1 MKITVI
7 HSEEA
12 HDAALR
18 DLERLLYAN
27 PRPGSLDF
35 ERMELLALVIKDYE
49 TRRFPVHRPDPVEAI
64 QFRLEQQ
71 ALWRYDME
79 LYLGSRARVSEILNR
94 RRPLSL
100 AMVRSLSQH
109 LQIPAEVLIAP
120 TKQSRGR
127 QRRTRES
134 TRSARRKRTA
144 A

>member
-18 DLERLLYAN
+18 DLERLLDAN
-27 PRPGSLDF
+27 PRLGSPDF

-49 TRRFPVHRPDPVEAI
+49 TRRFPIHRPDPIEAI

-71 ALWRYDME
+71 GLSRNDLAR
-79 LYLGSRARVSEILNR
+79 YLGSRARVSEILSR

-100 AMVRSLSQH
+100 AMVRNLSQH

-120 TKQSRGR
+120 TKQSRP
-127 QRRTRES
+127 RERPTERA
-134 TRSARRKRTA
+134 TRSARRKQTA
-144 A
+144 T